1 MNPREYLEKNP
12 VIDDRAFGRFVRQ
25 RREELG
31 KTIRGFAEEIGIAPA
46 YLVDI
51 EKGNRY
57 APKNKLEALVKAL
70 EIPDAERMEYDDMAA
85 TTRGNL
91 CEDVQPYLGAHMA
104 ARMALRKARDL
115 GCSEEDWME
124 VIASLERKHN
134 GRNN

>member
-12 VIDDRAFGRFVRQ
+12 IIDDRAFGRFVRQ
-25 RREELG
+25 RREELR

-70 EIPDAERMEYDDMAA
+70 EIPEAERMEYDDMAA

-91 CEDVQPYLGAHMA
+91 CEDVQPYLGAHIA